1 MQRSPSF
8 KIILASSLVIRP
20 TVFPTISQS
29 INNYPLIIGSGKEK
43 GNKHLLPTKNQP
55 LLSRRNPLLLLD
67 PLLDTKDFIIWFNIQ
82 FDFLAGEGANS
93 ALR

>member
-20 TVFPTISQS
+20 TAFPTISQS
-29 INNYPLIIGSGKEK
+29 INSCPSIIGSGEEK

-67 PLLDTKDFIIWFNIQ
+67 PFLDTKDFIIRFDIQ
-82 FDFLAGEGANS
+82 FDFLAGESANS